1 MYMSG
6 KESGYTRACG
16 VGGTFPDLATAKMWA
31 AIGRDVAGGTW
42 LIRHENDRW
51 VVYSPS
57 EQARQL
63 QPA

>member
-6 KESGYTRACG
+6 KAERYTRSCG
-16 VGGTFPDLATAKMWA
+16 VGGTFPDLPTAKMWA

-42 LIRHENDRW
+42 LIRREGDSW